1 MDLLYSTVLFRDAA
15 YSPLPMASDQS
26 TYSDAVLPHLSD
38 TELFLALQSGQTN
51 ALGILYDRHAGLV
64 YGLALRLLGSAPEA
78 EDLTQDIFLAFA
90 KGSSYDPRR
99 GSLRTF
105 LAILT
110 RSRALDRLRSRSKA
124 QDQWRQQALNE
135 TDSTGFDMT
144 TEHVAQMERSQEVQA
159 ALAQLPDSEHQIL
172 RLAYYE
178 GLSHS
183 EIAKRLDVP
192 IGTVKSRSRRGL
204 LKLRQ
209 FLSDFIG
216 TP

>member
-1 MDLLYSTVLFRDAA
+1 
-15 YSPLPMASDQS
+15 
-26 TYSDAVLPHLSD
+26 
-38 TELFLALQSGQTN
+38 
-51 ALGILYDRHAGLV
+51 
-64 YGLALRLLGSAPEA
+64 
-78 EDLTQDIFLAFA
+78 
-90 KGSSYDPRR
+90 
-99 GSLRTF
+99 
-105 LAILT
+105 
-110 RSRALDRLRSRSKA
+110 
-124 QDQWRQQALNE
+124 
-135 TDSTGFDMT
+135 
-144 TEHVAQMERSQEVQA
+144 MERSQEVQA